1 MSRLARARAAG
12 LTVSVSGGRLALE
25 GPEDQEALAKDL
37 LAAETEVLAELEA
50 EARYKAALRAA
61 VPISAE
67 WFRARTAEDL
77 LAMLEDGTPPAR
89 CFACSSTC
97 WWRLAGLARAH
108 WICGIC
114 HPPLVPAERVEW
126 FDGGQA

>member
-12 LTVSVSGGRLALE
+12 LAVSVSGGRLALE
-25 GPEDQEALAKDL
+25 GPEDLEALALEL
-37 LAAETEVLAELEA
+37 LAVETEVLAELDA
-50 EARYKAALRAA
+50 EARLDAALRAA

-67 WFRARTAEDL
+67 WFRARTAGDL
-77 LAMLEDGTPPAR
+77 LAMRGDGTLPAR

-108 WICGIC
+108 WICGLC
-114 HPPLVPAERVEW
+114 HPPLVPADRVEW
-126 FDGGQA
+126 FDGGRA